1 MIRLCQVPVRA
12 SWRSMKD
19 DTQTRD
25 SYHHGDL
32 PQTLIRKAAELLE
45 EKGAEN
51 FSMREVARR
60 AGVAVAAPAHHFGN
74 AKGLLTAI
82 ATCAFERLT
91 AEQIKAAQAVDDPA
105 EKVIA
110 LVHTYIDMSAR
121 YPGYAAVLFRWDLVD
136 HEDTAHADAATKS
149 FDLLKGTVAMAV
161 PDETPDLQV
170 RHITKSIWAMAHG
183 FVTLSLTGSEE
194 DDDRIAFGVKA
205 LLANAHSKK
214 LG

>member
-1 MIRLCQVPVRA
+1 
-12 SWRSMKD
+12 MKD
-19 DTQTRD
+19 DAQTRA

-45 EKGAEN
+45 EKGVEK

-91 AEQIKAAQAVDDPA
+91 AEQIKAMEAVEDPA
-105 EKVIA
+105 KKVIA
-110 LVHTYIDMSAR
+110 LVHTYIDMSTR

-136 HEDTAHADAATKS
+136 HEDKAHADAATVS
-149 FDLLKGTVAMAV
+149 FDLLKDTVALAV
-161 PDETPDLQV
+161 PNETPDLQI
-170 RHITKSIWAMAHG
+170 RHIAKSIWAMAHG
-183 FVTLSLTGSEE
+183 AVTLSLTGSEE
-194 DDDRIAFGVKA
+194 DDDRITFGVRA
-205 LLANAHSKK
+205 LLRK
-214 LG
+214 